1 METLGATITDA
12 PTESPKV
19 LVDEIKEQIAT
30 LEAQVNT
37 LRDSLYRERA
47 HVRDLYT
54 AINDEIQSNELDENS
69 TLTYRELSDHLKNVF
84 GNELSFLKE
93 YEAHIE
99 VKVNVVAKFWA
110 TDDDAAREVAESI
123 EVDVSEDNI
132 SWSGDGQDEITEVYV
147 DDTRIRSVEEQ

>member
-1 METLGATITDA
+1 MEILGATITDA
-12 PTESPKV
+12 TESPKV

-69 TLTYRELSDHLKNVF
+69 TLTYRELSDHLSAVF

-93 YEAHIE
+93 YESDIE
-99 VKVNVVAKFWA
+99 FTVRVVAKFWA
-110 TDDDAAREVAESI
+110 ADDSLAREIAESI
-123 EVDVSEDNI
+123 ELNVDTDSI
-132 SWSGDGQDEITEVYV
+132 SWSGDGQDEISEVWVDETTIKNVTE
-147 DDTRIRSVEEQ
+147 Q

>member
-12 PTESPKV
+12 TESPKV

-37 LRDSLYRERA
+37 LRDTIARERA
-47 HVRDLYT
+47 RVRDIYT
-54 AINDEIQSNELDENS
+54 NINDEIQSNELDKNS
-69 TLTYRELSDHLKNVF
+69 TLTYGELSDHLEGVF
-84 GNELSFLKE
+84 GNALSFMKE

-110 TDDDAAREVAESI
+110 TDDTLAREIAESI

>member
-1 METLGATITDA
+1 MEQLGATITDA
-12 PTESPKV
+12 TESPKV

-54 AINDEIQSNELDENS
+54 NINDEIQSNELDENS
-69 TLTYRELSDHLKNVF
+69 TLTYRELSDHLSAVF

-93 YEAHIE
+93 YEAHIQFT
-99 VKVNVVAKFWA
+99 VNVVAKFWA
-110 TDDDAAREVAESI
+110 ADDSLAREVAESI
-123 EVDVSEDNI
+123 EIDVSEDNI